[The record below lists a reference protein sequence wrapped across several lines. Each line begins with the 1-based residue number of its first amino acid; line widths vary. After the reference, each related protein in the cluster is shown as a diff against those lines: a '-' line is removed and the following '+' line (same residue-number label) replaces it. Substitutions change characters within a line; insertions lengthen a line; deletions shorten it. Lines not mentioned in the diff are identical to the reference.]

1 MIWWTSQPNRARS
14 ERLGIA
20 ELQQAS
26 NWLLDVRWR
35 IADDTKLCADF
46 EIDHLGTAIPLT
58 IIYPSFFPDMPPQVV
73 PRDAVRLSGHQYG
86 AGGELCLEYRPDN
99 WEPEFTG
106 AMMIAS
112 ARRLL
117 NSEEP
122 VAGVEAVVAN
132 AHRSSL
138 GQDVRAATFR
148 FILTDQF
155 KAACATMPMMIALDA
170 EFSEHFIADHWLAY
184 PVRIS
189 VGEDVRWTQPARV
202 AEARSRKGYL
212 LRVPEDIGSKIRAD
226 YEVLLSLAQA
236 MKRDDI
242 ADLVVKAGGET
253 SFLFEYGD
261 TFKLLSLAPGE
272 GKRSIYNYRTIAVPP
287 AGGRLPGDYARLAK
301 ASVAIVGCGS
311 LGSKIAA
318 SLARSGVR
326 RFVLVDSDLFFPGN
340 LVRNELDWRAVG
352 LNKPNA
358 LGARIQEISPGAVL
372 DLRRINLGAQE
383 SSALT
388 DAALVAI
395 GICDL
400 IVDASAEGNAFNLCA
415 AAARNHQKPLLW
427 GEVFGGGIGG
437 LIFRLRP
444 GIDPVPHSAR
454 RQILDWCAAHGKEA
468 RDGAAIQY
476 GLNFA
481 DGGPPLVADD
491 SDVSLMAGHMT
502 RLATDLL
509 VREETLF
516 QQSAFAIGLKPGW
529 IFEAPFD
536 VWPIALAA
544 DGAWGPQK
552 DGDFVGAIDEFIAEF
567 FPQSDCEQD

>member
-26 NWLLDVRWR
+26 DWLLDVRWR

-46 EIDHLGTAIPLT
+46 EIDHLGTTIPLT

-73 PRDAVRLSGHQYG
+73 PREEVRLSGHQYG

-117 NSEEP
+117 SGEEP

-132 AHRSSL
+132 AHRSSI
-138 GQDVRAATFR
+138 GQDVRGATLR
-148 FILTDQF
+148 FILTEDF
-155 KAACATMPMMIALDA
+155 RAACATIPMMIALDA
-170 EFSEHFIADHWLAY
+170 EFSEHFTATHWLAY
-184 PVRIS
+184 PTRIGA
-189 VGEDVRWTQPARV
+189 GEDVRWAQPARI
-202 AEARSRKGYL
+202 ANSRSRQGYL
-212 LRVPEDIGSKIRAD
+212 LRVPEELGTQIKAEYDF
-226 YEVLLSLAQA
+226 LLSLAQA
-236 MKRDDI
+236 MERDDI
-242 ADLVVKAGGET
+242 AARIVSASDET
-253 SFLFEYGD
+253 ALLFEYGD

-272 GKRSIYNYRTIAVPP
+272 GKRSVYSYRTIAVPTS
-287 AGGRLPGDYARLAK
+287 GGRLPSEYARLAE

-311 LGSKIAA
+311 VGSKIAA

-326 RFVLVDSDLFFPGN
+326 RFVLVDGDLLFPGN

-358 LGARIQEISPGAVL
+358 LGARIQEIAPDAQV

-388 DAALVAI
+388 DAVLVAI
-395 GICDL
+395 GNCNL
-400 IVDASAEGNAFNLCA
+400 IVDASADGNAFNLCA
-415 AAARNHQKPLLW
+415 AAARNQQKPLIW

-437 LIFRLRP
+437 LIFRLQP
-444 GIDPVPHSAR
+444 GNDPVPHSAR
-454 RQILDWCAAHGKEA
+454 RQILDWCAERGKAPPE
-468 RDGAAIQY
+468 GAAIQY
-476 GLNFA
+476 GLDLA
-481 DGGPPLVADD
+481 EGGPPLIADN
-491 SDVSLMAGHMT
+491 SDVSLIAEHMT

-509 VREETLF
+509 VRDETLF

-536 VWPIALAA
+536 VWPIALRP

-552 DGDFVGAIDEFIAEF
+552 DGDFAEAIDEFIAEF
-567 FPQSDCEQD
+567 FPQPDREQV